1 MARSALLD
9 HRGDGWWARVR
20 EHERPAGFSGRGVG
34 VWCRGEVIR
43 FVRFA
48 DLAATDFPVP
58 WGTVSWALG
67 VFTAEFGMGSG
78 VGAPAMATRSAK
90 RPAFGREE
98 GSSCIGPGFRSAAWA
113 SPFGR
118 FAAARGVI
126 ALGPFGPFARMMDQ
140 ACRAISTG
148 QLRASP
154 PFHTRPIDVLVLH
167 GSRGVS
173 VSRRV
178 SRLDAF
184 SGYPV
189 RT

>member
-1 MARSALLD
+1 MGAGGF
-9 HRGDGWWARVR
+9 HGRVR
-20 EHERPAGFSGRGVG
+20 DGIG
-34 VWCRGEVIR
+34 C
-43 FVRFA
+43 
-48 DLAATDFPVP
+48 
-58 WGTVSWALG
+58 WGPRYGHQVC
-67 VFTAEFGMGSG
+67 E
-78 VGAPAMATRSAK
+78 APGLS
-90 RPAFGREE
+90 REE
-98 GSSCIGPGFRSAAWA
+98 GSFVVSVWDCRSASWA
-113 SPFGR
+113 LPFGR

-126 ALGPFGPFARMMDQ
+126 ALEDPWVLLRGILDQ

>member
-1 MARSALLD
+1 
-9 HRGDGWWARVR
+9 
-20 EHERPAGFSGRGVG
+20 
-34 VWCRGEVIR
+34 
-43 FVRFA
+43 
-48 DLAATDFPVP
+48 
-58 WGTVSWALG
+58 
-67 VFTAEFGMGSG
+67 MGSG

-90 RPAFGREE
+90 RPGFAGRKGRWSYRFGI
-98 GSSCIGPGFRSAAWA
+98 SGPRPWA
-113 SPFGR
+113 LPFGR

-126 ALGPFGPFARMMDQ
+126 ALEDPWVLLRGILDQ